1 MQDATRDPPFAG
13 MDLIS
18 CRNLMIYLGS
28 PLQERLLLMLHY
40 ALKEPGF
47 LLLGSS
53 ETVRSSP
60 GFSVVD
66 PKRRIYLRTSAAPR
80 LLFDFTDRAIGDA
93 GLPEA
98 PPRAG
103 SSGSIEVNREAD
115 RIILGEYAPPGI
127 VVTNDLAV
135 VQFRGRTGPFLEPAP
150 GVASLDLLR
159 MVREELR
166 LPLRQLIDEARA
178 KQAPARRTDLTMA
191 SEPAPRRI
199 ELEVIPFRV
208 GSSTQRFFIVLF
220 CEVPSASARLATDP
234 SSMAGPERSPEEHQM
249 KQELAA
255 TREYLTSVIEQSEA
269 SDQGLKA
276 ANEEIV
282 SSNEELRSTNEELQM
297 AKEELQATNEELST
311 VNDEMAVRN
320 AQANRLNDD
329 LSNVLSSVDIPIVL
343 LGRDGRIR
351 RFTPAAARVFHVIAS
366 DIGRPLSDIRQSIP
380 SSELTAMIAD
390 VLEHL
395 GAVTRT
401 VKDDEGRWHDLTVR
415 PYVTL
420 DNRVDGTVVTA
431 FNVDASKK
439 AEELLS
445 AAYRYSES
453 VLDTVHSGLLVLDGD
468 LRVRSANRTFRRLF
482 ALTDREIGGR
492 HLDEIARGEWNSP
505 ALKRRLQDLGE
516 EDRIEGYRVELE
528 SSEERRVFALN
539 GRRIEQ
545 TPQILL
551 ALEEVTDQDRAERAL
566 QRTESGFREML
577 TTIAEAILMTDGV
590 GRIVFANEMAGKLF
604 GYATEELV
612 GLPVDALVP
621 ERMRGRHTQD
631 RSDFML
637 APSTRRMGRGVPP
650 LGRRK
655 DGGEFP
661 LEVVLGSMQQEG
673 GPLVMS
679 FISDISARLEA
690 ERKLRDY
697 RDRLQRMAFDA
708 ALAEERERR
717 RIAADL
723 HDRIGQ
729 SLALAQ
735 ITLTSVRETISG
747 APRVAIDQAV
757 DLLAQS
763 ATDTR
768 TLIFDL
774 SPPILHDLGFKAAL
788 SWLVEDLQKRHRLE
802 VMVSDDGADDALD
815 DASATLLFRA
825 VRELLLNVFKHAQ
838 TARATVSMHQRNHL
852 FQIEVEDRG
861 IGFDA
866 NDIGA
871 PSGAGGFGLFSV
883 REQIGRLG
891 GNMDVTSAPR
901 EGSRIRITVP
911 TKSQSAG
918 DAPSSAH
925 RPKETQ

>member
-1 MQDATRDPPFAG
+1 VAT
-13 MDLIS
+13 
-18 CRNLMIYLGS
+18 
-28 PLQERLLLMLHY
+28 
-40 ALKEPGF
+40 
-47 LLLGSS
+47 
-53 ETVRSSP
+53 
-60 GFSVVD
+60 
-66 PKRRIYLRTSAAPR
+66 
-80 LLFDFTDRAIGDA
+80 
-93 GLPEA
+93 
-98 PPRAG
+98 
-103 SSGSIEVNREAD
+103 
-115 RIILGEYAPPGI
+115 
-127 VVTNDLAV
+127 
-135 VQFRGRTGPFLEPAP
+135 
-150 GVASLDLLR
+150 
-159 MVREELR
+159 
-166 LPLRQLIDEARA
+166 
-178 KQAPARRTDLTMA
+178 
-191 SEPAPRRI
+191 
-199 ELEVIPFRV
+199 
-208 GSSTQRFFIVLF
+208 
-220 CEVPSASARLATDP
+220 
-234 SSMAGPERSPEEHQM
+234 PERSPEEHQL

-255 TREYLTSVIEQSEA
+255 TRDYLTSVIERSEA

-276 ANEEIV
+276 ANEEIA
-282 SSNEELRSTNEELQM
+282 SSNEELRSTN
-297 AKEELQATNEELST
+297 
-311 VNDEMAVRN
+311 
-320 AQANRLNDD
+320 
-329 LSNVLSSVDIPIVL
+329 
-343 LGRDGRIR
+343 
-351 RFTPAAARVFHVIAS
+351 
-366 DIGRPLSDIRQSIP
+366 
-380 SSELTAMIAD
+380 
-390 VLEHL
+390 
-395 GAVTRT
+395 
-401 VKDDEGRWHDLTVR
+401 
-415 PYVTL
+415 
-420 DNRVDGTVVTA
+420 
-431 FNVDASKK
+431 
-439 AEELLS
+439 
-445 AAYRYSES
+445 RYSES
-453 VLDTVHSGLLVLDGD
+453 VLDNVHAGLLVLDGE

-482 ALTDREIGGR
+482 TLTDREIGGR

-528 SSEERRVFALN
+528 SGGERRVFALN
-539 GRRIEQ
+539 GCRIEQ

-551 ALEEVTDQDRAERAL
+551 ALEEVTDKERAERAL

-577 TTIAEAILMTDGV
+577 TTIAEAILMTDGA
-590 GRIVFANEMAGKLF
+590 GRIVFANEMAGKMF
-604 GYATEELV
+604 GYATKELI
-612 GLPVDALVP
+612 GLSVDALLP
-621 ERMRGRHTQD
+621 ERMRGRHTKD
-631 RSDFML
+631 RSDFMV

-690 ERKLRDY
+690 ERKLHDY
-697 RDRLQRMAFDA
+697 RERLQRMAFDA

-838 TARATVSMHQRNHL
+838 TPSATVSMHRRNHL
-852 FQIEVEDRG
+852 FEVEVEDRG

-891 GNMDVTSAPR
+891 GNMEVTSAPR

-911 TKSQSAG
+911 TKSKSAG
-918 DAPSSAH
+918 DAPSSAQW
-925 RPKETQ
+925 PKETQ